1 MKLAK
6 ALKEKNR
13 LVGEVNRLKGLIL
26 RENSKDVKS
35 SSKVDVA
42 SLFSQL
48 DAATK
53 SLIAIKTAIFK
64 ANVGI
69 YEKIVTL
76 GELKTRIEWIKTIPN
91 KNGTEDTQTFRDTII
106 TREYRAYKTQEDI
119 DNEIASLQIEIDKIQ
134 DAVDE
139 YNATVSVEL

>member
-13 LVGEVNRLKGLIL
+13 LVGEINRLKVLIN
-26 RENSKDVKS
+26 RENSRDVKS
-35 SSKVDVA
+35 TSKVDVE

-76 GELKTRIEWIKTIPN
+76 GELKTRIEWIKTIL
-91 KNGTEDTQTFRDTII
+91 TRDGIEVYSQIRDAVI
-106 TREYRAYKTQEDI
+106 TKEFKAYKTQEDI

-139 YNATVSVEL
+139 YNATVSVEI